1 MRLRRRRRRAAAIV
15 DASWFWVNREA
26 AYEMAAEM
34 ATWPE
39 PIDVIR
45 EAFGLPD
52 RWQRAI
58 GRAWQ
63 AVLKSAA
70 SQIPLIT
77 ATDAEAGR
85 MARLMLSSEAIRRG
99 SGPGAPWQSRRKRR
113 L

>member
-1 MRLRRRRRRAAAIV
+1 MRLWRRQRRAAAIV
-15 DASWFWVNREA
+15 DANWFWVNREA

-52 RWQRAI
+52 HWQRAI
-58 GRAWQ
+58 ARAWQ
-63 AVLKSAA
+63 AVLKLAA

-77 ATDAEAGR
+77 ATDAEAAR
-85 MARLMLSSEAIRRG
+85 MARLMLSSEAVLRG
-99 SGPGAPWQSRRKRR
+99 DGPESPWRNRRKRR
-113 L
+113 A